1 MVEKNEAITSEAHRP
16 YEKISKMKMKN
27 RISIFAVIAL
37 LLASCGANVK
47 YAERMNRSAL
57 QQAPYDVIIV
67 PGVPYLDESFSA
79 IMMARILWSKYLVD
93 SGYAK
98 HVIYSGAAVG
108 TPYYEG
114 IIMKTY
120 ADSLGINPKIT
131 FPEIRAEHS
140 TENAYYGMKMA
151 QKMGFKKIALATDP
165 FQVKMVKSFLKK
177 RCENMSVIPIIFPKI
192 DPNQKRQFPMLKIDP
207 KDAYVPNFIPLSDR
221 QGFFERFNG
230 TLGNKIDFDKP

>member
-1 MVEKNEAITSEAHRP
+1 MKR
-16 YEKISKMKMKN
+16 KIQ
-27 RISIFAVIAL
+27 IFTVVAVSVL
-37 LLASCGANVK
+37 FASCASVK
-47 YAERMNRSAL
+47 YAEKMNRIAL
-57 QQAPYDVIIV
+57 KSAPYDVIVV
-67 PGVPYLDESFSA
+67 PGVPYLDESLSS

-120 ADSLGINPKIT
+120 ADSLGINPNIT
-131 FPEIRAEHS
+131 FSEIQAEHS

-177 RCENMSVIPIIFPKI
+177 RCENMPVIPIIFPKI
-192 DPNQKRQFPMLKIDP
+192 DPSQKRQFPMLKIDP
-207 KDAYVPNFIPLSDR
+207 KDAYVPNFIPLADR